1 MNNIDESMRPIRDAL
16 IVNGPTDTGINY
28 MAYIIDL
35 ALMVAFLGVGFVL
48 HVLDHGRKYVTR
60 AEFDK
65 HVAAVRMGAEP
76 VRGQRDGDGVAGR
89 DAVPLAADGDHA
101 DAALGGRPDLHDGDR
116 APADVRDADA
126 LHGDRDSNSVVAA
139 SRRREDADAGLR
151 PSGSAEVAAERVD
164 EVRERNGG
172 AGDGKQ

>member
-1 MNNIDESMRPIRDAL
+1 MNNTNATGIMH
-16 IVNGPTDTGINY
+16 GPTDTGINY

-35 ALMVAFLGVGFVL
+35 ALMVVLLGVGFVL

-65 HVAAVRMGAEP
+65 HVAAVRTGAEP
-76 VRGQRDGDGVAGR
+76 VCGERDGDGVAGR
-89 DAVPLAADGDHA
+89 DAVPLAADENHA

-116 APADVRDADA
+116 TSADVRDADA

-151 PSGSAEVAAERVD
+151 HSGAAEVAAERVD

-172 AGDGKQ
+172 ANDGKE